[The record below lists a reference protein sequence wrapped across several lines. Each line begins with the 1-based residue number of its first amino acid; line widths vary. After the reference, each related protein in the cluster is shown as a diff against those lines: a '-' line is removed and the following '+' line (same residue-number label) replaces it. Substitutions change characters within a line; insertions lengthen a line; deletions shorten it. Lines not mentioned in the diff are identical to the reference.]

1 MEQDSLKYDC
11 ISSRPLPKWLIDQ
24 KEGLNTI
31 QPQKI
36 IMKDDKS
43 LQVSFAFTGL
53 FILLIISILT
63 IYTLRKNKKN
73 TI

>member
-11 ISSRPLPKWLIDQ
+11 IRSRHLPKWLIDQ